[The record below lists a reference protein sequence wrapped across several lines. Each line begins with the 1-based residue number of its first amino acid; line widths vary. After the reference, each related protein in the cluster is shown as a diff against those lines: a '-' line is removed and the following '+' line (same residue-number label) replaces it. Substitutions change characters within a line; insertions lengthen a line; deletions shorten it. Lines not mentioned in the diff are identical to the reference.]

1 MGLFS
6 RRKSPESV
14 ARAQALAIDDF
25 WRWWRASGAD
35 ETARAIADRSP
46 ERIAGAMS
54 RHVDAID
61 SGLSWELGAGGG
73 ADDGIGGGTGDITG
87 GGSRHVLVVSPEG
100 DPALRAVARRWR
112 LAAPEPDATWEYS
125 DSRRAAAPDG
135 LLTLGLGGVD
145 IDVARAT
152 IAARVEGPVVD
163 VTVHHPLFADLPDD
177 ARRTAAFLLLDATI
191 GETEVELWVR
201 EIGTTP
207 VLPLDPVPLAGLR
220 SVVRQLREQY
230 TDADGEPTWVLLH
243 GVRHDGTPLVASTQV
258 PLKAVTAPHFDTHVG
273 VVVPYTGQTPEG
285 LPGPG
290 SLAEVRRFE
299 DHLGGRLEGSGR
311 LVAHETSGGTRT
323 LHFYVDGTTPA
334 VEQLEA
340 AVVGWSQG
348 RVRVQAEHDPAWSAV
363 QHLRV

>member
-25 WRWWRASGAD
+25 WHWWRTTGSR
-35 ETARAIADRSP
+35 ETAQAIADNAP
-46 ERIAGAMS
+46 ERITDALAK
-54 RHVDAID
+54 HVHAID
-61 SGLSWELGAGGG
+61 GALSWELGAG
-73 ADDGIGGGTGDITG
+73 AESSA
-87 GGSRHVLVVSPEG
+87 GGSRHVLVVTPEG
-100 DPALRAVARRWR
+100 DPALRAVARRWL

-125 DSRRAAAPDG
+125 DSRRATAPDG
-135 LLTLGLGGVD
+135 LLTLGIGGAR
-145 IDVARAT
+145 IDVGRAT

-163 VTVHHPLFADLPDD
+163 VTVHHPDFADLAEDV
-177 ARRTAAFLLLDATI
+177 RRLTAFLMLDATV

-201 EIGTTP
+201 EIGTTTVP
-207 VLPLDPVPLAGLR
+207 PLDPVPLAGLR

-230 TDADGEPTWVLLH
+230 TDADGGPTWVLLH

-258 PLKAVTAPHFDTHVG
+258 PLKSVTAPHFDTHAG
-273 VVVPYTGQTPEG
+273 VVVPYTDQTPEG
-285 LPGPG
+285 LPGPDG
-290 SLAEVRRFE
+290 LAELRRFE
-299 DHLGGRLEGSGR
+299 DHLAGRLEGCGR
-311 LVAHETSGGTRT
+311 LVAHETSGGTRL

-348 RVRVQAEHDPAWSAV
+348 RVRVQAEHDPAWSGV